1 MNGYFLAEAAASRH
15 AELLRGAR
23 NRRRASE
30 ARLASEARRRPAG
43 SSGRAHRMA
52 ARDSAR
58 VSAGALRAFL
68 YRGWIAPPAPMV
80 GAKVPGDGR
89 GAEQANLAFG
99 PAGAATCAD
108 FLVAAGHGAG

>member
-15 AELLRGAR
+15 AELLRGAQ
-23 NRRRASE
+23 NRRRAG
-30 ARLASEARRRPAG
+30 EARRAMGPAG
-43 SSGRAHRMA
+43 SSGRARGIA
-52 ARDSAR
+52 VRDSIRA
-58 VSAGALRAFL
+58 SAGALRAFL

-80 GAKVPGDGR
+80 GSKVPGDGR